1 MNMKSKIYV
10 IAEDHWN
17 INSIA
22 KQEQRILM
30 YGVQHLYHELCNVE
44 PNVLPGNLIKLS
56 KNRIITMLDKEEDIW
71 VGEGKLIDPRFN
83 MGMFELVKTAPMIKY
98 LYGFDL
104 RFDDPEYKQHPDIH
118 PQQLRERR
126 MLDIL
131 KNNVIPKNDAG
142 EVCCIVCG
150 KDHLRQANASE
161 MGGKSVLRE
170 FIDQNKYRFK
180 FI

>member
-1 MNMKSKIYV
+1 
-10 IAEDHWN
+10 
-17 INSIA
+17 
-22 KQEQRILM
+22 
-30 YGVQHLYHELCNVE
+30 
-44 PNVLPGNLIKLS
+44 
-56 KNRIITMLDKEEDIW
+56 
-71 VGEGKLIDPRFN
+71 
-83 MGMFELVKTAPMIKY
+83 MIKY

-104 RFDDPEYKQHPDIH
+104 RFDDPEYQKHPDIH
-118 PQQLRERR
+118 PQQLREKR

-131 KNNVIPKNDAG
+131 KNNVMPKNDAG

-150 KDHLRQANASE
+150 KDHLRQVSAKE